1 MSNSVLEKLDV
12 LQALS
17 RSGGGSEVLSRSLDK
32 IISLEQEQLQEKLEE
47 LGAKLRVYEDLY
59 SRSSAEFQE
68 QFESGTLGDEM
79 DFFEWNVMYELWKVT
94 QQRLQILQSLDR

>member
-47 LGAKLRVYEDLY
+47 LGAKLRV
-59 SRSSAEFQE
+59 
-68 QFESGTLGDEM
+68 
-79 DFFEWNVMYELWKVT
+79 
-94 QQRLQILQSLDR
+94 